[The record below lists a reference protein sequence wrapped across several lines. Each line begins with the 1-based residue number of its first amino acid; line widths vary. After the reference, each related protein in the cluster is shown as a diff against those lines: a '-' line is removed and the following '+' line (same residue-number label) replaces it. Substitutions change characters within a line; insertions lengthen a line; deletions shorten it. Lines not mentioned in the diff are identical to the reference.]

1 LPAIP
6 YFAEGTWS
14 WEAIMV
20 RGFILG
26 FALVGVWLHNLHA
39 EDVVVENVVL
49 AIHGGIGLDKP
60 EMTPEIDKAVRAE
73 LERALRAGFEALNKP
88 NATGL
93 DAVEA
98 AIRLMEDS
106 PRFNAGKGAVFT
118 HDGRNEL
125 DASIME
131 GKTLKAGAVA
141 GVTTIK
147 NPITAARAVMEKS
160 KHVLLVSRGAEA
172 FAAEAGLE
180 IVDPSYFKTEARWQQ
195 LQKQLEAEKMRSRIR
210 GQGPGGSGQEGEQI
224 PERHIPGFSFG
235 TVGAV
240 ALDKAGN
247 LAAGTSTGG
256 MSNKRWGRV
265 GDSPIIGAGTYAD
278 NEACAISATGHGE
291 YFIRHA
297 VAHDIVALMKYKQWQ
312 VDEAADT
319 VIRNKLKSAGG
330 EGGVICLDHQ
340 GRFYP
345 SYNTDGMYRGCI
357 TRDGQIMI
365 KIYEQ

>member
-1 LPAIP
+1 MRNK
-6 YFAEGTWS
+6 TS
-14 WEAIMV
+14 WI
-20 RGFILG
+20 
-26 FALVGVWLHNLHA
+26 LVGLMGLIGSIAGA
-39 EDVVVENVVL
+39 EDIVVENVVF
-49 AIHGGIGLDKP
+49 AVHGGIGLDKA
-60 EMTPEIDKAVRAE
+60 EMTPEIEKRVRTE
-73 LERALRAGFEALNKP
+73 LEQALRAGYATLNKP

-93 DAVEA
+93 DAVET

-106 PRFNAGKGAVFT
+106 PLFNAGKGAVFT

-147 NPITAARAVMEKS
+147 NPIAAARTVMEQS
-160 KHVLLVSRGAEA
+160 RHVLLVSRGAEA
-172 FAAEAGLE
+172 FAAEKGLD
-180 IVDPSYFKTEARWQQ
+180 IVDPKYFWTEERWKQ
-195 LQKQLEAEKMRSRIR
+195 LQKQLEEEKKRSQARD
-210 GQGPGGSGQEGEQI
+210 PGANVGGQETNAF
-224 PERHIPGFSFG
+224 PDRSLPGFSFG

-278 NEACAISATGHGE
+278 NQACAVSATGHGE
-291 YFIRHA
+291 YFIRFA
-297 VAHDIVALMKYKQWQ
+297 VAHDIVALMRYKGLT
-312 VDEAADT
+312 VDAAADE
-319 VIRNKLKSAGG
+319 VLRKKLKAAGG
-330 EGGVICLDHQ
+330 EGGVICLDHR
-340 GRFYP
+340 GRFCP
-345 SYNTDGMYRGCI
+345 SYNTEGMYRGCI
-357 TRDGQIMI
+357 TRDGHVQV

>member
-1 LPAIP
+1 
-6 YFAEGTWS
+6 
-14 WEAIMV
+14 M
-20 RGFILG
+20 
-26 FALVGVWLHNLHA
+26 
-39 EDVVVENVVL
+39 VENVVF
-49 AIHGGIGLDKP
+49 AIHGGIGLDKV
-60 EMTPEIDKAVRAE
+60 EMTPEIDKRVRTE
-73 LERALRAGFEALNKP
+73 LEQTLRAGFAALNKP

-106 PRFNAGKGAVFT
+106 PQFNAGRGAVFT

-131 GKTLKAGAVA
+131 GKTLKAGSVA
-141 GVTTIK
+141 GVSTVK

-172 FAAEAGLE
+172 FAAEKGLE
-180 IVDPSYFKTEARWQQ
+180 IVDPKYFRTEERWQQ
-195 LQKQLEAEKMRSRIR
+195 LQKQLEEEKKRSNVAT
-210 GQGPGGSGQEGEQI
+210 GGS
-224 PERHIPGFSFG
+224 PVVVDARLLPGFSFG

-247 LAAGTSTGG
+247 LSAGTSTGG

-278 NEACAISATGHGE
+278 NEACAVSATGHGE
-291 YFIRHA
+291 YFIRYS
-297 VAHDIVALMKYKQWQ
+297 VAHDIVALMKYKELA
-312 VDEAADT
+312 VNAAADE
-319 VIRNKLKSAGG
+319 VIRKKLKAAGG
-330 EGGVICLDHQ
+330 EGGVICLDHR

-345 SYNTDGMYRGCI
+345 SYNTEGMYRGCI
-357 TRDGQIMI
+357 TRDGQVQVRIF
-365 KIYEQ
+365 EQ

>member
-1 LPAIP
+1 MLKA
-6 YFAEGTWS
+6 AS
-14 WEAIMV
+14 WTLIGLM
-20 RGFILG
+20 G
-26 FALVGVWLHNLHA
+26 LVGSIACA
-39 EDVVVENVVL
+39 EDAVVENVVF
-49 AIHGGIGLDKP
+49 AIHGGIGLDKA
-60 EMTPEIDKAVRAE
+60 EMTPEIDKQVRTE
-73 LERALRAGFEALNKP
+73 LEQALRAGFATLNKP

-93 DAVEA
+93 DAVET
-98 AIRLMEDS
+98 AIRTMEDS
-106 PRFNAGKGAVFT
+106 PLFNAGRGAVFT

-131 GKTLKAGAVA
+131 GKTLKAGSVA
-141 GVTTIK
+141 GVTTVK

-172 FAAEAGLE
+172 FAAEKGLE
-180 IVDPSYFKTEARWQQ
+180 IVDPKYFWTEERWKQ
-195 LQKQLEAEKMRSRIR
+195 LQKQLEEEQKRSELR
-210 GQGPGGSGQEGEQI
+210 GQGPGGWGQETEGI
-224 PERHIPGFSFG
+224 PERHLPGFSFG

-291 YFIRHA
+291 YFIRYA
-297 VAHDIVALMKYKQWQ
+297 VAHDIVALMKYKEFA
-312 VDEAADT
+312 VNAAADE
-319 VIRNKLKSAGG
+319 VIRRKLKAAGG
-330 EGGVICLDHQ
+330 EGGVICLDHK

-345 SYNTDGMYRGCI
+345 SYNTEGMYRGCI
-357 TRDGQIMI
+357 TREGQVQI
-365 KIYEQ
+365 KIFEQ

>member
-1 LPAIP
+1 MFRFIGVGLLVIAVTH
-6 YFAEGTWS
+6 A
-14 WEAIMV
+14 V
-20 RGFILG
+20 R
-26 FALVGVWLHNLHA
+26 A
-39 EDVVVENVVL
+39 EDAVVENVVF
-49 AIHGGIGLDKP
+49 AIHGGIGLDKV
-60 EMTPEIDKAVRAE
+60 EMTPEIDKRVRAE
-73 LERALRAGFEALNKP
+73 LEQALRAGFAALNKP

-106 PRFNAGKGAVFT
+106 PQFNAGRGAVFT

-131 GKTLKAGAVA
+131 GKTLKAGSVA
-141 GVTTIK
+141 GVSTVK

-172 FAAEAGLE
+172 FAAEKGLE
-180 IVDPSYFKTEARWQQ
+180 IVDPKYFRTEERWQQ
-195 LQKQLEAEKMRSRIR
+195 LQKQLEEEKKRSNVAT
-210 GQGPGGSGQEGEQI
+210 GGS
-224 PERHIPGFSFG
+224 PVVVDARHLPGFSFG

-247 LAAGTSTGG
+247 LSAGTSTGG

-278 NEACAISATGHGE
+278 NEACAVSATGHGE
-291 YFIRHA
+291 YFIRYS
-297 VAHDIVALMKYKQWQ
+297 VAHDIVALMKYKSLP
-312 VDEAADT
+312 VNAAADE
-319 VIRNKLKSAGG
+319 VIRKKLKAAGG
-330 EGGVICLDHQ
+330 EGGVICLDHK

-345 SYNTDGMYRGCI
+345 SYNTEGMYRGCI
-357 TRDGQIMI
+357 TRDGVVQVRIF
-365 KIYEQ
+365 EQ

>member
-1 LPAIP
+1 MLRMTALSLTLI
-6 YFAEGTWS
+6 
-14 WEAIMV
+14 
-20 RGFILG
+20 GFIGLNC
-26 FALVGVWLHNLHA
+26 LITRA
-39 EDVVVENVVL
+39 EDAVVENVVF
-49 AIHGGIGLDKP
+49 AIHGGIGLDKV
-60 EMTPEIDKAVRAE
+60 EMTPEIDKRVRTE
-73 LERALRAGFEALNKP
+73 LEQALRAGLAALNKP

-106 PRFNAGKGAVFT
+106 PQFNAGRGAVFT
-118 HDGRNEL
+118 HDGHNEL

-131 GKTLKAGAVA
+131 GKTLKAGSVA

-147 NPITAARAVMEKS
+147 NPITAARAVMEES

-172 FAAEAGLE
+172 FAAEKGLE
-180 IVDPSYFKTEARWQQ
+180 IVDPKYFWTEERWKQ
-195 LQKQLEAEKMRSRIR
+195 LQKQLEEEKKRSEVR
-210 GQGPGGSGQEGEQI
+210 GQRSEEIAG
-224 PERHIPGFSFG
+224 RHLPGFSFG

-247 LAAGTSTGG
+247 LSAGTSTGG

-291 YFIRHA
+291 YFIRYA
-297 VAHDIVALMKYKQWQ
+297 VAHDIVALMKYKGLA
-312 VDEAADT
+312 VNAAADE
-319 VIRNKLKSAGG
+319 VIRKKLKAAGG
-330 EGGVICLDHQ
+330 EGGVICLDHK

-345 SYNTDGMYRGCI
+345 SYNTEGMYRGCI
-357 TRDGQIMI
+357 TRDGQVQVRIF
-365 KIYEQ
+365 ER

>member
-1 LPAIP
+1 
-6 YFAEGTWS
+6 
-14 WEAIMV
+14 M
-20 RGFILG
+20 
-26 FALVGVWLHNLHA
+26 
-39 EDVVVENVVL
+39 VENVVF
-49 AIHGGIGLDKP
+49 AIHGGIGLDKV
-60 EMTPEIDKAVRAE
+60 EMTPEIDKRVRTE
-73 LERALRAGFEALNKP
+73 LEQALRAGFAALNKP

-106 PRFNAGKGAVFT
+106 PQFNAGRGAVFT

-131 GKTLKAGAVA
+131 GKTLKAGSVA
-141 GVTTIK
+141 GVSTVK

-172 FAAEAGLE
+172 FAAEKGLE
-180 IVDPSYFKTEARWQQ
+180 IVDPKYFRTEERWQQ
-195 LQKQLEAEKMRSRIR
+195 LQKQLEEEKKRSNV
-210 GQGPGGSGQEGEQI
+210 GTGGSPVPVEA
-224 PERHIPGFSFG
+224 RHLPGFSFG

-247 LAAGTSTGG
+247 LSAGTSTGG

-291 YFIRHA
+291 YFIRYC
-297 VAHDIVALMKYKQWQ
+297 VAHDIVALMKYKNLP
-312 VDEAADT
+312 VNAAADE
-319 VIRNKLKSAGG
+319 VIRKKLKAAGG
-330 EGGVICLDHQ
+330 EGGVICLDHK

-345 SYNTDGMYRGCI
+345 SYNTEGMYRGCI
-357 TRDGQIMI
+357 TRDGQVQVRIF
-365 KIYEQ
+365 EQ

>member
-1 LPAIP
+1 MEVNCLGGDVMFRSI
-6 YFAEGTWS
+6 
-14 WEAIMV
+14 
-20 RGFILG
+20 GFGLL
-26 FALVGVWLHNLHA
+26 LVIAVVHTAHA
-39 EDVVVENVVL
+39 EDAVVENVVF
-49 AIHGGIGLDKP
+49 AIHGGIGLDKV
-60 EMTPEIDKAVRAE
+60 EMTPEIDKRVRTE
-73 LERALRAGFEALNKP
+73 LEQALRAGFAALNKP

-106 PRFNAGKGAVFT
+106 PQFNAGRGAVFT

-131 GKTLKAGAVA
+131 GKTLKAGSVA
-141 GVTTIK
+141 GVSTVK

-172 FAAEAGLE
+172 FAAEKGLE
-180 IVDPSYFKTEARWQQ
+180 IVDPKYFWTEERWKQ
-195 LQKQLEAEKMRSRIR
+195 LQKQLEEEKKRSQGLGGR
-210 GQGPGGSGQEGEQI
+210 GQETAEV
-224 PERHIPGFSFG
+224 PERHLPGFSFG

-240 ALDKAGN
+240 ALDKSGN
-247 LAAGTSTGG
+247 LSAGTSTGG

-278 NEACAISATGHGE
+278 NEACAVSATGHGE
-291 YFIRHA
+291 YFIRYS
-297 VAHDIVALMKYKQWQ
+297 VAHDIVSLMKYKGLA
-312 VDEAADT
+312 VNAAADE
-319 VIRNKLKSAGG
+319 VIRKKLKAAGG

-345 SYNTDGMYRGCI
+345 SYNTEGMYRGCI
-357 TRDGQIMI
+357 TRDGQVQVRIF
-365 KIYEQ
+365 EN

>member
-1 LPAIP
+1 MLRSI
-6 YFAEGTWS
+6 
-14 WEAIMV
+14 
-20 RGFILG
+20 GFGLL
-26 FALVGVWLHNLHA
+26 LVGLIHQVTQA
-39 EDVVVENVVL
+39 EDAVIENVVF
-49 AIHGGIGLDKP
+49 AIHGGIGLDKI
-60 EMTPEIDKAVRAE
+60 EMTPEIDKRVRTE
-73 LERALRAGFEALNKP
+73 LELALRAGFAALNKP

-98 AIRLMEDS
+98 AIRMMEDS
-106 PRFNAGKGAVFT
+106 PQFNAGRGAVFT

-131 GKTLKAGAVA
+131 GKTLKAGSVA
-141 GVTTIK
+141 GVTNVK

-172 FAAEAGLE
+172 FAAEKGLE
-180 IVDPSYFKTEARWQQ
+180 IVDPKYFRTEERWNQ
-195 LQKQLEAEKMRSRIR
+195 LQKQLEEEKKRSGVE
-210 GQGPGGSGQEGEQI
+210 GQGAEVRDQKAGTI
-224 PERHIPGFSFG
+224 PERSLPGFSFG

-247 LAAGTSTGG
+247 LSAGTSTGG

-291 YFIRHA
+291 FFIRYA
-297 VAHDIVALMKYKQWQ
+297 VAHDIVALMKYKGLA
-312 VDEAADT
+312 VNAAADE
-319 VIRNKLKSAGG
+319 VIRKKLKAAGG
-330 EGGVICLDHQ
+330 EGGVICLDHK

-357 TRDGQIMI
+357 TRDGQVQVRIF
-365 KIYEQ
+365 EQ

>member
-1 LPAIP
+1 MFRRI
-6 YFAEGTWS
+6 G
-14 WEAIMV
+14 I
-20 RGFILG
+20 
-26 FALVGVWLHNLHA
+26 GVLFVVLISHTTRA
-39 EDVVVENVVL
+39 EDVVVENVVF
-49 AIHGGIGLDKP
+49 AIHGGIGLDKI
-60 EMTPEIDKAVRAE
+60 EMTPEIDKRVRTE
-73 LERALRAGFEALNKP
+73 LEQALRAGYAALNKP

-106 PRFNAGKGAVFT
+106 PQFNAGKGAVFT

-141 GVTTIK
+141 GITTVK

-172 FAAEAGLE
+172 FAAEKGLE
-180 IVDPSYFKTEARWQQ
+180 IVDPKYFRTEERWQQ
-195 LQKQLEAEKMRSRIR
+195 LQKQLEEEKKRS
-210 GQGPGGSGQEGEQI
+210 QGLGTTGPETVEI
-224 PERHIPGFSFG
+224 PERRLPGFSFG

-247 LAAGTSTGG
+247 LSAGTSTGG

-291 YFIRHA
+291 YFIRYA
-297 VAHDIVALMKYKQWQ
+297 VAHDIVALMKYKGLA
-312 VDEAADT
+312 VNAAADE
-319 VIRNKLKSAGG
+319 VIAKKLKAAGG
-330 EGGVICLDHQ
+330 EGGVICLDRQ

-345 SYNTDGMYRGCI
+345 SYNTEGMYRGCI
-357 TRDGQIMI
+357 TRDGQVQVRIF
-365 KIYEQ
+365 EN

>member
-1 LPAIP
+1 MARWLLA
-6 YFAEGTWS
+6 S
-14 WEAIMV
+14 VVLMLV
-20 RGFILG
+20 FIQ
-26 FALVGVWLHNLHA
+26 VTRA
-39 EDVVVENVVL
+39 EDAVVENVVF
-49 AIHGGIGLDKP
+49 AIHGGIGLDKV
-60 EMTPEIDKAVRAE
+60 EMTPEIDKRVRTE
-73 LERALRAGFEALNKP
+73 LEQALRAGFAALNKP

-106 PRFNAGKGAVFT
+106 PQFNAGRGAVFT

-131 GKTLKAGAVA
+131 GKTLKAGSVA

-160 KHVLLVSRGAEA
+160 KHVLLISRGAEA
-172 FAAEAGLE
+172 FAAEKGLE
-180 IVDPSYFKTEARWQQ
+180 IVDPKYFWTEERWKQ
-195 LQKQLEAEKMRSRIR
+195 LQKQLEEDKKR
-210 GQGPGGSGQEGEQI
+210 GQGSGVRGQGAAEV
-224 PERHIPGFSFG
+224 PERHLPGFSFG

-247 LAAGTSTGG
+247 LSAGTSTGG

-291 YFIRHA
+291 YFIRYA
-297 VAHDIVALMKYKQWQ
+297 VAHDIVVLMKYKGLA
-312 VDEAADT
+312 VNAASDE
-319 VIRNKLKSAGG
+319 VVRKKLKAAGG
-330 EGGVICLDHQ
+330 EGGVICLDHN

-345 SYNTDGMYRGCI
+345 SYNTEGMYRGCI
-357 TRDGQIMI
+357 TRDGQVQVRIF
-365 KIYEQ
+365 EN